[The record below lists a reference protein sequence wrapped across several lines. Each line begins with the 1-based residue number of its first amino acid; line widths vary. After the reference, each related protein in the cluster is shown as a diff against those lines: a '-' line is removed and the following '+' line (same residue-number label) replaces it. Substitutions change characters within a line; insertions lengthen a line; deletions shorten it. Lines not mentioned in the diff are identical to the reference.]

1 MGGTMPFFTVI
12 SQHIALVV
20 ALAKYTSFQR
30 IIEENEESLS
40 KYRNQDELDPDAGIE
55 PMPNVSDEAFLLQHQ
70 GKNDQRMAKDP
81 DRQILAVA
89 AGGGKTIMGSMQRG
103 SRALAQ
109 NKRVLIICPN
119 NLIPNYVEDVAL
131 LSGGKINVFPI
142 TRDVYQSYR
151 DRGEV
156 DKLLK
161 SINNAP
167 PNTLFVLGMNSLKAG
182 EMTTFYFQGKRVQ
195 RSDVIE
201 LVRQIE
207 WLSLIH
213 I

>member
-1 MGGTMPFFTVI
+1 
-12 SQHIALVV
+12 
-20 ALAKYTSFQR
+20 
-30 IIEENEESLS
+30 
-40 KYRNQDELDPDAGIE
+40 
-55 PMPNVSDEAFLLQHQ
+55 
-70 GKNDQRMAKDP
+70 
-81 DRQILAVA
+81 
-89 AGGGKTIMGSMQRG
+89 MGSMQRG

-207 WLSLIH
+207 WWLVIVDESHRIRNPDSGQYQSLANVFRGVPKLVQMAGTYTVSYTH
-213 I
+213 PPSPRDS